1 MERMLVVVFNDENTA
16 YKAARVLHDLDE
28 AAEIALDTDAVVT
41 KDRDGAVTVVNAR
54 VADPEG
60 TMGGAAI
67 GAMVGLLG
75 GPVGLAIGATGGF
88 VLGAITDKTRARVDQ
103 DFVRDVTNALGRGKT
118 ALVAEI
124 DEDVPDAVDERMKAL
139 GASVI
144 RRDLQ
149 DVTDVETGTEI
160 DAIKARIERMR
171 SRHAASRAERQS
183 RLETR
188 IEALDKRL
196 HEKLDRVKHGHD
208 QAAGPAS

>member
-1 MERMLVVVFNDENTA
+1 MERMVVVIFSDENTA
-16 YKAARVLHDLDE
+16 YEAAQALRDLDE
-28 AAEIALDTDAVVT
+28 ASEIALDTEAVVT
-41 KDRDGAVTVVNAR
+41 KGRDGAVTVVNAR
-54 VADPEG
+54 VADPQA

-67 GAMVGLLG
+67 GSMIGLLG

-88 VLGAITDKTRARVDQ
+88 VLGAIADTARARVDR
-103 DFVRDVTNALGRGKT
+103 DFVRDVSNELGRGKT

-124 DEDVPDAVDERMKAL
+124 DEDVPDAVDARMSAL
-139 GASVI
+139 GASVL

-149 DVTDVETGTEI
+149 DVTDVESEKEI

-171 SRHAASRAERQS
+171 ARYAASRAERRS
-183 RLETR
+183 RLKAR
-188 IEALDKRL
+188 IEALNTRL

>member
-1 MERMLVVVFNDENTA
+1 MERMVVVVFSDENTA
-16 YKAARVLHDLDE
+16 YKAARALHDLDE
-28 AAEIALDTDAVVT
+28 ADEIALDTDAVVT
-41 KDRDGAVTVVNAR
+41 RDKDGAVTVVNAR
-54 VADPEG
+54 VADPAG

-67 GAMVGLLG
+67 GAMIGLLG

-88 VLGAITDKTRARVDQ
+88 VLGAITDKARARVDQ

-124 DEDVPDAVDERMKAL
+124 DEDFPDAVDERMRAL

-144 RRDLQ
+144 RRNLQ
-149 DVTDVETGTEI
+149 DVTDVETGREI

-171 SRHAASRAERQS
+171 ARHAASRAERRS
-183 RLETR
+183 RLEAR
-188 IEALDKRL
+188 IEALNKRL
-196 HEKLDRVKHGHD
+196 HEKLHRVKHGHD